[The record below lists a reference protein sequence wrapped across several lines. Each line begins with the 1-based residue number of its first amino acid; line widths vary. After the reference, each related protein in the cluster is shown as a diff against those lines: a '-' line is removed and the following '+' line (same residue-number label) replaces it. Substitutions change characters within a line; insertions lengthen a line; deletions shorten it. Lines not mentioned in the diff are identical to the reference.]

1 VVRDGAVTQYRWGRA
16 LTVRPERDRAIDA
29 RMTRYYEDR
38 FGLSD
43 AFLKV
48 PEHAIGRPDPF
59 GLVPCAR

>member
-1 VVRDGAVTQYRWGRA
+1 MRWSI
-16 LTVRPERDRAIDA
+16 VRPARGRTIDQ

-38 FGLSD
+38 FGLAD

-48 PEHAIGRPDPF
+48 PEHAIGRPQPF